1 MLVPFVFTW
10 PTTTAA
16 TTTTEMTMTTI
27 TMSDD
32 KGGDV
37 GDAKRLLTFTT
48 NRWVDGSMWG
58 FCWSYRCNFPELLR
72 NDNMMAK
79 VTRPRPV
86 PSGLDLGLLMLWF
99 WFVIL
104 WRFSFIHSSMLLF
117 WSALYFAVTEKAIM
131 KTTVALA
138 VAVAVAGRN
147 TIRSWWRWLRWR
159 WWWWWRWRQ
168 FVPKGLWP

>member
-1 MLVPFVFTW
+1 MDRTRMNGMEWDGMIWDRVVLLLVLTTTANCHHDWLTDWLTMLVPFVFTW
-10 PTTTAA
+10 PTTTATA

-48 NRWVDGSMWG
+48 NRWVDGSMWA

-79 VTRPRPV
+79 VTSPRPV

-104 WRFSFIHSSMLLF
+104 WRFSFIHSCFCFGLLCILL
-117 WSALYFAVTEKAIM
+117 SQK
-131 KTTVALA
+131 K
-138 VAVAVAGRN
+138 
-147 TIRSWWRWLRWR
+147 
-159 WWWWWRWRQ
+159 
-168 FVPKGLWP
+168 P